1 MAKPNPDKLSRRER
15 QIMDVLFQLN
25 EASAADVQKE
35 MKDAPSYTTVR
46 TLLRILEEKG
56 QITHREE
63 GRRYIYRP
71 KGSPKKAG
79 RGALRRVL
87 NVFFGGSLEDALA
100 AHLGD
105 AKNKLSKDE
114 IDRLRKI
121 IDDAEK
127 GE

>member
-87 NVFFGGSLEDALA
+87 NVFFGSSLEDALA